1 MPNSLIA
8 CLLHSRTAAQNSYP
22 AIVLHNYDVNAARDL
37 DLKLLVVSG
46 AAGKRRATLISII
59 AQS

>member
-8 CLLHSRTAAQNSYP
+8 CLFHSGTAAQNSYP
-22 AIVLHNYDVNAARDL
+22 ATVLHKYDVSAARDL

-46 AAGKRRATLISII
+46 EAGKRRATLISII

>member
-8 CLLHSRTAAQNSYP
+8 CLFHSGTAAQNSYP
-22 AIVLHNYDVNAARDL
+22 ATVLHKYDVSAARDL

-46 AAGKRRATLISII
+46 ERQESVGPL
-59 AQS
+59 